1 MSPVNLPS
9 SPPTPQA
16 PRARGWRTLRR
27 LVPYLLRYRR
37 KLSLGLAAVVVS
49 AALGTAGPWFL
60 RTAIDAMRAGA
71 SVRDIGWIAAQMI
84 GVAILAGVLRF
95 GMRDLLNGL
104 SREVEY
110 DLRNDCFAALT
121 RLDAGWFAGMRTGDI
136 MARLTNDLG
145 AVRMAAGPAI
155 MYAVN
160 TLVGSV
166 FVFGSMLA
174 LDPRL
179 TLLAAAPL
187 VLLPVLMA
195 RIGGAVH
202 DRSEAA
208 QEHFATMTAMVQ
220 ENLAGT
226 RVVRAFRQEAG
237 EVARFAG
244 LSTEYARRNL
254 ALARLQGV
262 LNPSLS
268 ALAGVGA
275 VVVLAVGGGRVID
288 GRLTIG
294 AFVAFG
300 LLLTMLTW
308 PLIALGWVT
317 NLFQRGAA
325 SMGRLLDILE
335 AVPAV
340 AEPRIPAA
348 LPPRR
353 DGGRGLEF
361 RGVGAHYPTP
371 PGASVR
377 WILRD
382 VSFVVHPGETVGLV
396 GATGS
401 GKSTLL
407 DLIPRLRDP
416 QEGTVLLDGVPLAQW
431 SLDALRREIG
441 YVPQESLLFSESI
454 RANLTYGVAGAGADA
469 AAEAAARTAQFDEAI
484 RGFPDGLETMLGERG
499 INLSGGQKQ
508 RAAIAR
514 ALARDPAMVLL
525 DDALSAVD
533 THTEAAILAALRGA
547 LARRTA
553 IIASHRASALR
564 EADRILVLDEGRIV
578 ESGTHD
584 ELVARRGHYWALV
597 ARQQLDEEIEDTGN
611 ALVAAGTSTPVPR
624 IP

>member
-1 MSPVNLPS
+1 MNLPS
-9 SPPTPQA
+9 GAASPQA
-16 PRARGWRTLRR
+16 ARGRGLRVLGR
-27 LVPYLLRYRR
+27 LWPYLLRYRR
-37 KLSLGLAAVVVS
+37 KLLVGLVAVVVS

-60 RTAIDAMRAGA
+60 RAAIDAMRTGA
-71 SVRDIGWIAAQMI
+71 PPRVVYVLAAQMVGTAI
-84 GVAILAGVLRF
+84 GAGVLRF
-95 GMRDLLNGL
+95 AMRDLLNGL

-110 DLRNDCFAALT
+110 DLRNDLFAALT
-121 RLDAGWFAGMRTGDI
+121 RLDAGWFAQMRTGDI

-155 MYAVN
+155 MYLTN
-160 TLVGSV
+160 TIVGSI
-166 FVFGSMLA
+166 FVFGAMLA
-174 LDPRL
+174 LEPTL

-202 DRSEAA
+202 DRSEAT
-208 QEHFATMTAMVQ
+208 QTHFATMTAMVQ

-226 RVVRAFRQEAG
+226 RVVRAFRQEG
-237 EVARFAG
+237 RERDRFAA
-244 LSTEYARRNL
+244 LSAEYAQRNL

-268 ALAGVGA
+268 LLAGAGA
-275 VVVLAVGGGRVID
+275 VVVLAIGGARVLD

-325 SMGRLLDILE
+325 SMGRLLDILD
-335 AVPAV
+335 AAPAV
-340 AEPRIPAA
+340 ADPATPSVLA
-348 LPPRR
+348 ARQA
-353 DGGRGLEF
+353 GGRGLEF
-361 RGVGAHYPTP
+361 RNVGVHYPAP
-371 PGASVR
+371 EGADVR
-377 WILRD
+377 WILRG
-382 VSFVVHPGETVGLV
+382 VSFIVRPGETLGLV

-416 QEGTVLLDGVPLAQW
+416 QEGEILLDGIPLRELPLAV
-431 SLDALRREIG
+431 LRREIG

-454 RANLTYGVAGAGADA
+454 RANLTYGVEGAGADA
-469 AAEAAARTAQFDEAI
+469 AAEAAARTAQFDEAT
-484 RGFPDGLETMLGERG
+484 RGFPDGYETMLGERG

-514 ALARDPAMVLL
+514 ALARDPAVVLL

-533 THTEAAILAALRGA
+533 THTEAAILAGLAGA

-564 EADRILVLDEGRIV
+564 GADRILVLDDGTIAEA
-578 ESGTHD
+578 GTHD
-584 ELVARRGHYWALV
+584 ELVARRGRYWALV
-597 ARQQLDEEIEDTGN
+597 ARQQLDEEIEVAGN
-611 ALVAAGTSTPVPR
+611 ALVAAGTSAPVSR